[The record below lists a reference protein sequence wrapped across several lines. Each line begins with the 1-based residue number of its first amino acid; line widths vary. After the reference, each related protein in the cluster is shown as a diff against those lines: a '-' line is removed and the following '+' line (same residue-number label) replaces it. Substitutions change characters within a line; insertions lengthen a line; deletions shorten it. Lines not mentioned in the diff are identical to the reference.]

1 MLNRIISFSLSNR
14 ILIVVASLLLIVFG
28 SYIAIRMEVDVFPD
42 LTAPTVV
49 VLTEAHGMAPEE
61 VEKLVTFPIETSVNG
76 ATNVRRVRSSSS
88 AGISIVWVEFEWNT
102 DIFKARQIVNE
113 KIISIAEKLPAGVG
127 NPTMAPQSSIMGEVM
142 FISLTSDTTSLM
154 NLRTIADWTIRPR
167 LLSTGGVAQVI
178 IMGGEYKQYQILA
191 SPQKMHFYKVSL
203 NELLIASKQ
212 ANGNSS
218 GGFMNE
224 FGNEY
229 IVKGIGRTHDVN
241 ELGKSVIKSSNG
253 KVIRIEDVAEIKI
266 GAAQKIGDASSN
278 MKPAIVLSIAKQP
291 ATNTLELTEK
301 IDDAVAEMQSNL
313 PPDIHINT
321 HIFRQAD
328 FINASISNIQK
339 TLLEGSIFVV
349 IILFLFL
356 MNWRAT
362 IISLLAIPI
371 SLITAILT
379 LHWLGYNINTM
390 SLGGMAIAIG
400 ALVDDAIIDVENVF
414 KRLKQN
420 AIKPIEERKDKLTV
434 IFDASV
440 EIRTSIIN
448 ATFIIIVA
456 FIPLFFL
463 SGMEGKLL
471 APLGIAFIVSLFASL
486 IVSITLTP
494 VLGSYLLADEKML
507 RKQHKESW
515 LVERLQN
522 IYTKLLEKIMRWK
535 KSIIAVSAVLFIAS
549 LLVMTQLG
557 RSFLPEFN
565 EGSLVISVV
574 SLPGIS
580 LNESNKLGT
589 QVEKA
594 LLTIPEIKITTR
606 RTGRAEL
613 DEHAQGVNASEVE
626 APFTLDKRSREEFM
640 TEVREK
646 LAGVSGVN
654 ITIGQP
660 IGHRIDHMLSGTRA
674 NIAIKIFGADLNKL
688 FTISNQIKNE
698 IQNIEGLVDLS
709 VEQQIDIPQI
719 QIKAKRDMLNHYGI
733 TIGEFNEFIDVA
745 FAGEKISEIY
755 EGNKTFDL
763 ILRFDDANRGT
774 IENIRNTMFFV
785 NGELSI
791 VNNGE
796 YLPIHN
802 SQLTNDNSQL
812 PIHNSQLTNDN
823 SPFTIPLHY
832 IADIVSTSG
841 PNTINRENVQRKT
854 LVSANVAG
862 RDQKSVVE
870 EIQKIISSK
879 IKLPEGYHIEYAGQF
894 QSESEAS
901 KTLLVTSLLSLLVIF
916 LLLFQEFKNVKIASI
931 ILLNLPLALIGGVF
945 SIWLTSGIM
954 SIPSIIGFI
963 TLFGVATRNGI
974 LLVSHYKTLREEG
987 FSLYDTIII
996 GSKDRLS
1003 PILMTALTAGLAL
1016 VPLAIAGD
1024 LPGNEIQSPMAKVIL
1039 GGLFTSTLLN
1049 IFIVPVVYY
1058 LANRNGELSKVN
1070 RE

>member
-1 MLNRIISFSLSNR
+1 MLNKVINFSLSNR
-14 ILIVVASLLLIVFG
+14 LLIIVASVLLIVFG
-28 SYIAIRMEVDVFPD
+28 SYIATQMEVDVFPD

-76 ATNVRRVRSSSS
+76 ATNVRRVRSASS
-88 AGISIVWVEFEWNT
+88 AGISIVWIEFEWNT

-113 KIISIAEKLPAGVG
+113 KVIAVAEKLPVGVG
-127 NPTMAPQSSIMGEVM
+127 TPTMAPQSSIMGEIM
-142 FISLTSDTTSLM
+142 LISLTADSTSQM
-154 NLRTIADWTIRPR
+154 DLRTISDWTLRPR
-167 LLSTGGVAQVI
+167 LLATGGVAQVVVI
-178 IMGGEYKQYQILA
+178 GGEYKQYQILA
-191 SPQKMHFYKVSL
+191 SPQKMNYYHITLS
-203 NELLIASKQ
+203 ELLKASEE

-224 FGNEY
+224 YNNEY
-229 IVKGIGRTHDVN
+229 IVKGIGRTNDVN
-241 ELGKSVIKSSNG
+241 EIGKSVIKIANG
-253 KVIRIEDVAEIKI
+253 NPIRIEDVAEIKI
-266 GAAQKIGDASSN
+266 GAAQKIGDGSLN
-278 MKPAIVLSIAKQP
+278 GDPAVIMTVMKQP
-291 ATNTLELTEK
+291 ATNTLALTDK
-301 IDDAVAEMQSNL
+301 IDVAIADMQSNL
-313 PPDIHINT
+313 PKDIHINT
-321 HIFRQAD
+321 KIFRQAD
-328 FINASISNIQK
+328 FINASISNIKK
-339 TLLEGSIFVV
+339 TLLEGSIFVI

-362 IISLLAIPI
+362 LISLLAIPI
-371 SLITAILT
+371 SLIVAILT
-379 LHWLGYNINTM
+379 LKWLGFTINTM

-420 AIKPIEERKDKLTV
+420 SIKPIAERKEKLKV

-456 FIPLFFL
+456 FVPLFFL

-494 VLGSYLLADEKML
+494 VLGSYLLADEKIL
-507 RKQHKESW
+507 QKQHMESW
-515 LVERLQN
+515 LVERLQS

-535 KSIIAVSAVLFIAS
+535 RTVIAISAVLFIAS
-549 LLVMTQLG
+549 LFVMTQLG

-565 EGSLVISVV
+565 EGSLVISAV

-580 LNESNKLGT
+580 LEESNKIGT
-589 QVEKA
+589 AAEKA
-594 LLTIPEIKITTR
+594 LLSVPEIIITTR

-613 DEHAQGVNASEVE
+613 DEHAQGVNAAEID
-626 APFTLDKRSREEFM
+626 APFVLKDRSREEFLK
-640 TEVREK
+640 EVREK
-646 LAGVSGVN
+646 LAGVTGAN

-660 IGHRIDHMLSGTRA
+660 ISHRIDHMLSGTRA
-674 NIAIKIFGADLNKL
+674 NIAIKIFGTDLNNL
-688 FTISNQIKNE
+688 FAISNQIKAE
-698 IQNIEGLVDLS
+698 IQSVEGLVDLS
-709 VEQQIDIPQI
+709 VEQQVEIPQV
-719 QIKAKRDMLNHYGI
+719 QIKARRDILNYYGI
-733 TIGEFNEFIDVA
+733 TIGQFNEFIDVA
-745 FAGEKISEIY
+745 FAGEKVSEIY
-755 EGNKTFDL
+755 EGAKTFDL
-763 ILRFDDANRGT
+763 ILRFDDANKGK
-774 IENIRNTMFFV
+774 IENIRNAMLDSYD
-785 NGELSI
+785 G
-791 VNNGE
+791 
-796 YLPIHN
+796 
-802 SQLTNDNSQL
+802 QK
-812 PIHNSQLTNDN
+812 
-823 SPFTIPLHY
+823 IPLHY
-832 IADIVSTSG
+832 VAEVISTTG

-854 LVSANVAG
+854 VVSANVAG
-862 RDQKSVVE
+862 RDQKSAVQD
-870 EIQKIISSK
+870 IKKIVLEK
-879 IKLPEGYHIEYAGQF
+879 IKLPEGYHIEYGGQF
-894 QSESEAS
+894 EAEAAAS

-987 FSLYDTIII
+987 MNLYDTIVT

-1003 PILMTALTAGLAL
+1003 PILMTALCAGLAL
-1016 VPLAIAGD
+1016 IPLAIAGD

-1039 GGLFTSTLLN
+1039 GGLLTSTLLN

-1058 LANRNGELSKVN
+1058 LSNTKNDLQ
-1070 RE
+1070 